1 MKGLARKQAPF
12 ELNVQMID
20 FISITKHIDKDR
32 LYLGNCKQICIYQD
46 SGQVLYHL
54 QGCERMKVFYNQH
67 TGLLKVEG
75 SLPYFLNGHNFS
87 FSREE
92 LVQAVEFLDSM
103 LGQVGLWG
111 AIVEKFENGVI
122 VPVDAKPKEYIAR
135 HYASA
140 SSHLKKVHN
149 DKYGGKFE
157 MWQAKGEDIK
167 LYDAGANLLMKQG
180 KARRGAIELAGWS
193 PDLHYL
199 KLEVRY
205 TKPEA
210 LNGSAPVLLEK
221 LQNLN
226 FINMLKGNLMEQY
239 HLLSPARALVLP
251 SDKKNFTSLD
261 AVLFTFA
268 DVLMNVQGLP
278 LAEAKK
284 QIYNTINQADCL
296 SKSDKDAR
304 KAQIRKAF
312 GRLEEAPESKWDL
325 TARLEEALD
334 KEI

>member
-1 MKGLARKQAPF
+1 MKQAPF

-20 FISITKHIDKDR
+20 FISITKHTDKDS
-32 LYLGNCKQICIYQD
+32 LYLGNCKQISTYHD
-46 SGQVLYHL
+46 SGQALYYL
-54 QGCERMKVFYNQH
+54 QGCEKMKVFYSQR

-92 LVQAVEFLDSM
+92 AVQAVEILDSM

-140 SSHLKKVHN
+140 SAHLKKVHK
-149 DKYGGKFE
+149 DKNGGKFE
-157 MWQAKGEDIK
+157 LWQARGEDIK

-180 KARRGAIELAGWS
+180 MARRDAIKLAGWN
-193 PDLHYL
+193 PDLNYL
-199 KLEVRY
+199 KCEVRY

-210 LNGSAPVLLEK
+210 LNGNAPVLLEK

-226 FINMLKGNLMEQY
+226 FLNMLKGNLMEQY

-261 AVLFTFA
+261 AVLFTLV
-268 DVLMNVQGLP
+268 DVLMNGQGLP

-284 QIYNTINQADCL
+284 QIYSTINQADCL
-296 SKSDKDAR
+296 SKADKDAR
-304 KAQIRKAF
+304 KAQVKKAF
-312 GRLEEAPESKWDL
+312 DRLEEAPESKWDL
-325 TARLEEALD
+325 TARLAEALD
-334 KEI
+334 AEK